1 MKKVV
6 LSRLLPAAGVS
17 VVTLMIS
24 CSSSDLGDKK
34 QDRVSVDM
42 SLTGW
47 DNGAGKV
54 IAQKCASC
62 HTDHRSGFV
71 PANTPMSINGI
82 EPLDFF
88 KKPENRGVAKM
99 MRKRIEAVGQKR
111 QMPPRFATPLYDDER
126 AAVLSFLKM
135 VEDGGFAVT
144 PNTGDCLKA
153 STLVARHGDDD
164 NGDDDHGHHGNDDHG
179 DDDHGHHG
187 NDDHGAGNSQ
197 NGGAGESTGGQIGGS
212 PCDPSNPSN
221 PSTPSVPA
229 DPNTPALKFADI
241 QPIIA
246 ATCGGCHDGAD
257 NVKLATREDFVAEK
271 PLPLNK
277 ISSGVMPKGNPGWK
291 DTTDGKKVIQWL
303 MGPQTE

>member
-1 MKKVV
+1 MKMSVT
-6 LSRLLPAAGVS
+6 SRLFPAVGLSLAMMV
-17 VVTLMIS
+17 IS

-34 QDRVSVDM
+34 PDRVGVDM

-54 IAQKCASC
+54 IATKCASC

-82 EPLDFF
+82 ESLDFF
-88 KKPENRGVAKM
+88 KKPENRVVAKM
-99 MRKRIEAVGQKR
+99 MRNRIEAVGQKR
-111 QMPPRFATPLYDDER
+111 QMPPRFATPLFDDER

-144 PNTGDCLKA
+144 PNSGDCLKTA
-153 STLVARHGDDD
+153 SLVARHGDDD
-164 NGDDDHGHHGNDDHG
+164 NGDDDHGHHGHDDHG
-179 DDDHGHHG
+179 SG
-187 NDDHGAGNSQ
+187 NGQ
-197 NGGAGESTGGQIGGS
+197 NGGAGESSGGQIGGS
-212 PCDPSNPSN
+212 PCVPSTPSN
-221 PSTPSVPA
+221 PSTPSTPSNPSVPA

-246 ATCGGCHDGAD
+246 ATCGGCHDGVD

-271 PLPLNK
+271 PFPLNK
-277 ISSGVMPKGNPGWK
+277 ISSGAMPKGNPGWK
-291 DTTDGKKVIQWL
+291 DTADGKKVIQWL